1 MAAILPS
8 NIDHVGADTLGDI
21 DIVRI
26 PRVKA
31 RRTIV
36 MECLERMTATLGRV
50 LVLPMLVQV
59 AQVYG
64 WHNRALSVLL
74 ES

>member
-8 NIDHVGADTLGDI
+8 NVDHVGADTLCDI
-21 DIVRI
+21 DIVWI
-26 PRVKA
+26 ARVKA

-36 MECLERMTATLGRV
+36 MKSLERMPATLGRV
-50 LVLPMLVQV
+50 LIPMLVQV
-59 AQVYG
+59 AQVYR

-74 ES
+74 EG